1 MPPTLKDLD
10 TGETYEI
17 EICKY
22 CDDKPALIYPW
33 DQMAERQPD
42 GSVKCGNCVRRDI
55 ADRIV
60 RVTPNSLG
68 AKEIIAEEDRKV
80 KRWNERVARLDKV
93 FGKGVSGLGY
103 KKNRFR

>member
-33 DQMAERQPD
+33 DQMAE
-42 GSVKCGNCVRRDI
+42 
-55 ADRIV
+55 
-60 RVTPNSLG
+60 
-68 AKEIIAEEDRKV
+68 
-80 KRWNERVARLDKV
+80 
-93 FGKGVSGLGY
+93 
-103 KKNRFR
+103 